1 MPALSAAILV
11 DSTPCNVQA
20 LTDEHKTD
28 AESNH
33 FAIGWEV
40 QQGKCKKRAGVGTL
54 QGCVSRRTL
63 RFAHCD
69 AHYCAAAQTPGPQSY
84 PAPNLPGP
92 CGGRFSTGNPK
103 SDTGAPLRL
112 PHSSACVW
120 SKVSYCQWV
129 RNTTQ
134 RLTPT
139 IIIDWQVYRAAR
151 MPGPHDYEAIPLKN
165 YKEAEPRHILGTKG
179 PKSSRDG

>member
-1 MPALSAAILV
+1 
-11 DSTPCNVQA
+11 
-20 LTDEHKTD
+20 
-28 AESNH
+28 
-33 FAIGWEV
+33 
-40 QQGKCKKRAGVGTL
+40 
-54 QGCVSRRTL
+54 
-63 RFAHCD
+63 
-69 AHYCAAAQTPGPQSY
+69 
-84 PAPNLPGP
+84 
-92 CGGRFSTGNPK
+92 
-103 SDTGAPLRL
+103 
-112 PHSSACVW
+112 VW

-179 PKSSRDG
+179 PKTDLDHAFGIPVAKTIPGPGAYGARMHSCLSRSYQFINKAIAGIG